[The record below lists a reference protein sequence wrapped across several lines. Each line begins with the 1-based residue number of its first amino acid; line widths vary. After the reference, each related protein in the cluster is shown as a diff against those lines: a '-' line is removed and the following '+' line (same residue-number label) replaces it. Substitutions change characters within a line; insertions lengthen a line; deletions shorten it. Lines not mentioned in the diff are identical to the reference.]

1 MMETITVYSSAESG
15 SVEVISLLAEESSVT
30 PSPISVESSGVERCV
45 ERRMSVEQRPSLE
58 QRVSADRRVVKVS
71 TENPEP
77 TFHITLAQL
86 SEAIASALRSVK
98 IYVVESEITEAQRA
112 VRAVVEESHF

>member
-1 MMETITVYSSAESG
+1 MEVVSLPAEDSGVIPTLTQTEKSSAE
-15 SVEVISLLAEESSVT
+15 
-30 PSPISVESSGVERCV
+30 
-45 ERRMSVEQRPSLE
+45 RRVG
-58 QRVSADRRVVKVS
+58 QRVSGTRRVVKVTS
-71 TENPEP
+71 ENSEP

>member
-15 SVEVISLLAEESSVT
+15 SVEVVSLPAEEGSAIPTLREVGR
-30 PSPISVESSGVERCV
+30 VGA
-45 ERRMSVEQRPSLE
+45 QRAVSE
-58 QRVSADRRVVKVS
+58 RVSADRRVVVVS
-71 TENPEP
+71 SENSEP
-77 TFHITLAQL
+77 LFHITLAQL

-112 VRAVVEESHF
+112 VRAVVEESQF

>member
-15 SVEVISLLAEESSVT
+15 SVEVVSLPAEESSVT

-45 ERRMSVEQRPSLE
+45 ERRMSVE